1 MSLFNTT
8 TEVKTSTTLSPYIT
22 KAQVLSLLHND
33 TGMLDL
39 NPSKITY
46 TLLPPSTSEQFYNS
60 VPDAHKPPAI
70 ASGPISSLPVYH
82 ITEHQ
87 GAYKEDGEAEVQG
100 VQGGHWK
107 GSWIKRFVP
116 NDLVYQTSV
125 QHTADG
131 LISITH
137 APMGVQS
144 VTTWVVHEPAKEGEG
159 CLLEKSG
166 KVWSNRALMPLIR
179 GGLQGSYEKLAADFV
194 VALEK
199 MVAAEQKPGSLEE
212 SKASEE
218 KKDDG
223 EVKAG
228 ERAAGIEVETVS

>member
-1 MSLFNTT
+1 MSFLTTT
-8 TEVKTSTTLSPYIT
+8 TEVKTKTTLSPHIT
-22 KAQVLSLLHND
+22 KAQALSLLHND

-46 TLLPPSTSEQFYNS
+46 TLLPPSTSEQFYTS
-60 VPDAHKPPAI
+60 VPDAHKPPTI

-87 GAYKEDGEAEVQG
+87 GTFKDGEAEVQG

-116 NDLVYQTSV
+116 NELAYQTSV
-125 QHTADG
+125 QHIADG
-131 LISITH
+131 MISITH

-144 VTTWVVHEPAKEGEG
+144 VTTWVVHDSAKEGEG
-159 CLLEKSG
+159 CVLEKSG
-166 KVWSNRALMPLIR
+166 KVWSNRALMPLIK

-199 MVAAEQKPGSLEE
+199 MVAEEQKPGNTEE
-212 SKASEE
+212 SKDGEE
-218 KKDDG
+218 KNDSG
-223 EVKAG
+223 EMKAG
-228 ERAAGIEVETVS
+228 ERAAVEVETVS